1 MEQVWGDGKMSEIQ
15 LLSQM
20 EAVRKNPWMYVG
32 SVGEDGA
39 YHLLNELIQNSLD
52 EAVQGFGRVVKVRV
66 IGNTLEVSDAGRGI
80 PTEIHPTENISSLEL
95 ALTRLHAGSK
105 FQRKSSIFTTGLHGV
120 GLSCVNAL
128 SKHLEV
134 VVHRNGKK
142 YKQEFAQGIPLGP
155 MMDLGQTT
163 LSGTEIRFEPD
174 LTIFKGF
181 QGYDVFRIKDLFQE
195 LSHLNP
201 GVEFLLFC
209 GEKKYPEVYFS
220 SRGLIGLWH
229 EKISES
235 LFEHPVSFSFQSEN
249 FQAEAFFSWGLHQKE
264 RIISFVNGVN
274 TPLHGTHVIGLQR
287 GVFRG
292 FSDWARDTK
301 SFVDRLD
308 SIQFGDIFDGW
319 LALLHVRM
327 QFPNFEGQTKSR
339 LTNSEVV
346 SILEEEV
353 ADSFYQY
360 LKTYPQ
366 NANALVQRMM
376 ETKFS
381 RIAAKRAAER
391 VYLQNVKREIDEEV
405 YKEQFGERSK
415 TWHKSAVWITHQEL
429 LKRHGDFCKVS
440 KEAIALDV
448 CCGSGVVGEAF
459 RPHVKKVIGL
469 DLTPQMVQLA
479 KTRLDEVVQGNV
491 YQIPFPEESFDLV
504 CTREVLHL
512 LPYPERPVSE
522 IFRVLKPGGQFVVGQ
537 ILPFGPEDAAWMYR
551 VFKKKQPLIY
561 NMFQEDDFRSLLLGA
576 GFVDLEMKEI
586 NVWESIDVW
595 INSYETTDRNRFE
608 IRDLFKNAPQEVREV
623 HPFKILP
630 NGEIQDLWR
639 WCIFSVR
646 KPK

>member
-1 MEQVWGDGKMSEIQ
+1 MSEIQ
-15 LLSQM
+15 VLNQM

-39 YHLLNELIQNSLD
+39 YHLLNELLQNSLD
-52 EAVQGFGRVVKVRV
+52 EAAMGFGRVVKVRV
-66 IGNTLEVSDAGRGI
+66 CRDSLEVSDSGRGI
-80 PTEIHPTENISSLEL
+80 PTEIHPKEKISSLEL

-105 FQRKSSIFTTGLHGV
+105 FQRKDSVFTTGLHGV

-128 SKHLEV
+128 SRELKV
-134 VVHRNGKK
+134 TVHRNGKK
-142 YKQEFAQGIPLGP
+142 YTQEFAEGLPTSNMRELGVS
-155 MMDLGQTT
+155 T
-163 LSGTEIRFEPD
+163 LSGTEIRFKPD
-174 LTIFKGF
+174 PSIFKEF
-181 QGYDVFRIKDLFQE
+181 RGYEIARVKSLLQE

-201 GVEFLLFC
+201 GIEFLLYQ
-209 GEKKYPEVYFS
+209 ENQEDPEVYFS
-220 SRGLIGLWH
+220 SQGLMGLWK
-229 EKISES
+229 EKMPEN
-235 LFEHPVSFSFQSEN
+235 LFESPVKFSLKTNALQM
-249 FQAEAFFSWGLHQKE
+249 EAYFGWGLHQKE
-264 RIISFVNGVN
+264 KILSFVNGVN
-274 TPLHGTHVIGLQR
+274 TPLHGTHVLGLQR
-287 GVFRG
+287 GVFLG
-292 FSDWARDTK
+292 FSDWYKDAKASTDT
-301 SFVDRLD
+301 VD
-308 SIQFGDIFDGW
+308 SIQIADILDGW
-319 LALLHVRM
+319 LAVLHVKM
-327 QFPNFEGQTKSR
+327 QYPNFEGQTKSR
-339 LTNSEVV
+339 LTNSELL
-346 SILEEEV
+346 SLLEEEV

-360 LKTYPQ
+360 LSTHQQ
-366 NANALVQRMM
+366 NSKILVQRIL

-391 VYLQNVKREIDEEV
+391 VYLQNVKRDIDEEV

-415 TWHKSAVWITHQEL
+415 TWHQSAVWITHQEL
-429 LKRHGDFCKVS
+429 LEKHGEFCKVS
-440 KEAIALDV
+440 KDAIALDV
-448 CCGSGVVGEAF
+448 CCGSGVVGAAF

-491 YQIPFPEESFDLV
+491 YQIPFPDQSFDLV

-537 ILPFGPEDAAWMYR
+537 ILPFGAEDAAWMYR

-561 NMFQEDDFRSLLLGA
+561 NMFQEDDFRNLLLGA
-576 GFVDLEMKEI
+576 GFIDLEMKEI

-595 INSYETTDRNRFE
+595 INSYETTDRHRHE
-608 IRDLFKNAPQEVREV
+608 IRDLFKNAPEEVRNV

-630 NGEIQDLWR
+630 TGEIQDLWR